1 MPVGIFPVG
10 LRMQRYYRRIGR
22 VSDCFSLIRFNSVS
36 YSFVTQL
43 LSKYSVNLVFFVYR
57 CLVENFMFFCF
68 FFCFRKTLFP
78 LRFNPVQRKEVDI
91 WGKQS
96 YP

>member
-10 LRMQRYYRRIGR
+10 LRVQRYYRRIGR

-43 LSKYSVNLVFFVYR
+43 LSKYSVNLDFYLPDSNKKRYKRYDRLSV
-57 CLVENFMFFCF
+57 
-68 FFCFRKTLFP
+68 
-78 LRFNPVQRKEVDI
+78 
-91 WGKQS
+91 
-96 YP
+96 